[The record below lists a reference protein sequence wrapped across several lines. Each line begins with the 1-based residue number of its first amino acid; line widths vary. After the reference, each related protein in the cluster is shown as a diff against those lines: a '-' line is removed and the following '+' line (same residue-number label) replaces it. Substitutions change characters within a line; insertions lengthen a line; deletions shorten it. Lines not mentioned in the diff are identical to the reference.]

1 MANRADAT
9 ELGFAK
15 RFRQKRRKIVKKF
28 GKRMIRK
35 LGDFLG
41 RQSIVGDMPVFKTH
55 HFDWAVKLERNWVP
69 IRQELDAVLKNH
81 EALPSFHEI
90 SPDQAKISKGDHWKT
105 FILFGFGYKAE
116 SNCAL
121 CPETTRVLESI
132 PNLRTAFFSILAPGY
147 HIPRHRGVTKGLI
160 RGHLAM
166 VVPEDRDNC
175 WIRIGDEYVNWK
187 QGDCLVFDD
196 TFDHEVRNNT
206 SERRVVLLIDVDR
219 PMRSWGRLINCLFLA
234 GIRWTAYVQ
243 DAKKNMQTAEQR
255 LEAAVGRADALHI
268 DADDEAGKPKY

>member
-1 MANRADAT
+1 MANSADVT
-9 ELGFAK
+9 EISFAD
-15 RFRQKRRKIVKKF
+15 RFRQKRRKVIKKF
-28 GKRMIRK
+28 GKRLIRR

-41 RQSIVGDMPVFKTH
+41 RQSTVGDMPVFETQN
-55 HFDWAVKLERNWVP
+55 FDWAVKLEQNWAP
-69 IRQELDAVLKNH
+69 IRQELDTILKNH

-90 SPDQAKISKGDHWKT
+90 SPDQAKISKGDQWKT
-105 FILFGFGYKAE
+105 FILLGFGYKAE

-132 PNLRTAFFSILAPGY
+132 PNIRTAFFSILAPGY
-147 HIPRHRGVTKGLI
+147 HIPHHRGVTKGVI

-166 VVPEDRDNC
+166 VVPEDRENC
-175 WIRIGDEYVNWK
+175 WIRVGEERVSWR

-196 TFDHEVRNNT
+196 TFDHEVQNDT
-206 SERRVVLLIDVDR
+206 PDRRVVLLIDVDR
-219 PMRSWGRLINCLFLA
+219 PMRFWGRLINKGFMA

-268 DADDEAGKPKY
+268 DGEDEAKRPKP